1 MARGVTWALRR
12 DDGFGFLNTMSV
24 EAAVD
29 HVAGYFGIT
38 SMSATTRA
46 ALVNAQRAE
55 RSAQRWASWWAP
67 TNLLTMTMLAPEFH
81 QA

>member
-1 MARGVTWALRR
+1 
-12 DDGFGFLNTMSV
+12 
-24 EAAVD
+24 
-29 HVAGYFGIT
+29 VAGYFGIT